1 MIEERNDLKGDTVI
15 MKKMNYQKYAAY
27 PAVQLTER
35 SWPDRTIT
43 KAPIWCSVDLRDGN
57 QALPVPMSV
66 DEKVAMFK
74 LLVSVGFK
82 EIEVGFPSASAT
94 EFAFVRRLV
103 NDRLIPDDVT
113 IQVLTQS
120 REHLIRRTFDAICGI
135 KNAIVHIYNST
146 SRQQRDVVF
155 RMSKEEI
162 LSIAIAGTR
171 LVRELKERSGNSGIR
186 LEYSPESFTGTEL
199 DYALEVCHAVMEEW
213 GASAENKVV
222 LNLPSTVELS
232 TPNIYADRIEWFCR
246 NIKDRDAAIIS
257 VHAHNDRGTAVATA
271 ELAVMAGADRVE
283 GALFG
288 NGERCGN
295 MDIVT
300 MALNLLTQGVDPQLD
315 FSDLPAIREVYRRCT
330 RMDVHPR
337 QPYSGDLVYT
347 AFSGSHQDAIS
358 KGMKAHKLSSA
369 GIWDVPYLP
378 IDPQDVGCTYE
389 AIVRINSQS
398 GKGGIAYVL
407 DKDYGIQ
414 IPKWMQPDFGAAVQD
429 VADTTGE
436 ELSPEQIHEL
446 FQKEYIGAK
455 SPYMLRKCNISW
467 DDEDPESNDEVT
479 TVINCSILGPDG
491 ELAFKA
497 RGNGP
502 LDAFVRGMASQTGLD
517 FHVDEY
523 SEHSIGHS
531 SDALAIAYIR
541 LSSSDG
547 RLSCGSGIDS
557 NISLA
562 SIKAIVSALN
572 RLR

>member
-1 MIEERNDLKGDTVI
+1 
-15 MKKMNYQKYAAY
+15 MKPYPHAKYRPFQPIALADR
-27 PAVQLTER
+27 Q
-35 SWPDRTIT
+35 WPVRTIER
-43 KAPIWCSVDLRDGN
+43 APVWCSVDLRDGN

-66 DEKVAMFK
+66 DEKVAMFR
-74 LLVSVGFK
+74 LLVSIGFK

-94 EFAFVRRLV
+94 EFAFVRK
-103 NDRLIPDDVT
+103 LIEEKVIPEDVT

-120 REHLIRRTFDAICGI
+120 REHLIRRSFESIRGA
-135 KNAIVHIYNST
+135 KNAIVHLYNST

-155 RMSKEEI
+155 RLGRDEI
-162 LSIAIAGTR
+162 KAIAVAGTR
-171 LVRELKERSGNSGIR
+171 LVRQLKEESGNPGIR
-186 LEYSPESFTGTEL
+186 FEYSPESFTGTEL
-199 DYALEVCHAVMEEW
+199 DYALEVCHAVMDAW
-213 GASAENKVV
+213 GASADNKVI

-232 TPNIYADRIEWFCR
+232 TPNIYADRIEWFCS
-246 NIKDRDAAIIS
+246 NIANRDAAIIS
-257 VHAHNDRGTAVATA
+257 VHAHNDRGTAVATS
-271 ELAVMAGADRVE
+271 ELALMAGADRIE

-300 MALNLLTQGVDPQLD
+300 MALNMLTQGIDPKLD
-315 FSDLPAIREVYRRCT
+315 FSDMPLIRETYRRCT

-337 QPYSGDLVYT
+337 HPYAGELVYT

-358 KGMKAHKLSSA
+358 KGMKIHKLSA
-369 GIWDVPYLP
+369 EGIWDVPYLP

-407 DKDYGIQ
+407 DKEYGIQ
-414 IPKWMQPDFGAAVQD
+414 IPKWMQPDFGATVQE
-429 VADTTGE
+429 VADRTGE

-446 FQKEYIGAK
+446 FQSAYIGIRE
-455 SPYMLRKCNISW
+455 PYALKKCNISW
-467 DDEDPESNDEVT
+467 EDADPEANDEVAT
-479 TVINCSILGPDG
+479 IISCTVQSPDG
-491 ELAFKA
+491 ELVFKA

-502 LDAFVRGMASQTGLD
+502 LDAFVRGMVSQTGID

-523 SEHSIGHS
+523 AEHAIGHS
-531 SDALAIAYIR
+531 SDALAIGYIR
-541 LSSSDG
+541 ISSSEG
-547 RLSCGSGIDS
+547 HLACGSGIDS